1 MQSHEGVSVPRR
13 PLDVE
18 DYIDIVRRHRGWIF
32 GPLLLIL
39 AGTVVGVYLMPDTY
53 VSQATVKVQAQQVPV
68 NMVQAAV
75 NQEMT
80 DRITSMSQTIL
91 SRTTLAI
98 IINNFGLYPRER
110 KSMPIEDVVETM
122 RRKVQI
128 LPVSSMGGPG
138 HEVPA
143 FAIQYAYEDRF
154 QAQRVVSDLVSRFID
169 ESTTSRANATQ
180 QTTQFMKDETDEAKR
195 ALDEVES
202 QIAAFKV
209 RNNGHLPDQADGNF
223 RQLQAVQGSADYL
236 ANSIS
241 RANNEKLQMEGS
253 LRIIQ
258 EEMTDVS
265 RQPRVAIAVQKR
277 NERLEQAEREV
288 DQLSSRLIDLRERF
302 KDNHPDVET
311 AIRRLDAAKKRRD
324 DLEAAQAQ
332 ERAQEQAKT
341 EAAQAQEQAKAEPA
355 PPSTVSVDPQV
366 RRDVRELNSARERT
380 EYQIEAKQLEIEQ
393 YTKQLK
399 ETNDRIKLFEERLN
413 ETAPEGEKEYLDL
426 VREREIARENYQN
439 RDNLLSRAQIAKEME
454 DRKQGEFLELLDPA
468 SLPTTPTEPK
478 RPVIISLGAG
488 IGLLIGFAFAGAR
501 EMKDTSLKNL
511 KDVRAY
517 TQMAI
522 LGSIPLLEND
532 LVVRRRRRLAW
543 LGWTTACLFSAVV
556 VSASILYHWVGNAQ
570 K

>member
-1 MQSHEGVSVPRR
+1 MQPQEGVSVPRR

-39 AGTVVGVYLMPDTY
+39 AGTTVGVYLMPDTY
-53 VSQATVKVQAQQVPV
+53 VSLATVKVQPQQVPV

-91 SRTTLAI
+91 SRTTLAV

-110 KSMPIEDVVETM
+110 KSMPIEDVVEIM

-128 LPVSSMGGPG
+128 LPVSSIGGPG

-143 FAIQYAYEDRF
+143 FAIQFAYENRF

-169 ESTTSRANATQ
+169 ESTTSRANATL
-180 QTTQFMKDETDEAKR
+180 QTTQFMNDETNEAHR
-195 ALDEVES
+195 ALEDVES
-202 QIAAFKV
+202 QISAFKV
-209 RNNGHLPDQADGNF
+209 RNNGHLPDQADSNV
-223 RQLQAVQGSADYL
+223 RRLEALDANSTYL
-236 ANSIS
+236 SNSIS
-241 RANNEKLQMEGS
+241 RANAEKLQLEGS

-258 EEMTDVS
+258 EEMDEVN
-265 RQPRVAIAVQKR
+265 RQPRVTATGQKR
-277 NERLEQAEREV
+277 NEKLEQAEREV
-288 DQLSSRLIDLRERF
+288 DQWTNRLAELRERF
-302 KDNHPDVET
+302 KDNHPDVQA
-311 AIRRLDAAKKRRD
+311 AILRLDAAQKKRD
-324 DLEAAQAQ
+324 DLSAAQA
-332 ERAQEQAKT
+332 EEQAQA
-341 EAAQAQEQAKAEPA
+341 EAA
-355 PPSTVSVDPQV
+355 PPSPTPVDPQV
-366 RRDVRELNSARERT
+366 RRDVRELNNARERT
-380 EYQIEAKQLEIEQ
+380 ENQIEAKELEIEQ
-393 YTKQLK
+393 YNKQLK
-399 ETNDRIKLFEERLN
+399 DTNDRAKLYQSRLD

-426 VREREIARENYQN
+426 LREREIARENYQN

-478 RPVIISLGAG
+478 RPVIISMGAG
-488 IGLLIGFAFAGAR
+488 IGLLIGFVFAGAR

-517 TQMAI
+517 TQMSI

-543 LGWTTACLFSAVV
+543 LGWTTACLFSVAV
-556 VSASILYHWVGNAQ
+556 VSASIVYHWLDNVQ
-570 K
+570 R

>member
-1 MQSHEGVSVPRR
+1 
-13 PLDVE
+13 
-18 DYIDIVRRHRGWIF
+18 
-32 GPLLLIL
+32 
-39 AGTVVGVYLMPDTY
+39 
-53 VSQATVKVQAQQVPV
+53 
-68 NMVQAAV
+68 
-75 NQEMT
+75 
-80 DRITSMSQTIL
+80 
-91 SRTTLAI
+91 
-98 IINNFGLYPRER
+98 
-110 KSMPIEDVVETM
+110 
-122 RRKVQI
+122 
-128 LPVSSMGGPG
+128 MGGPG

-143 FAIQYAYEDRF
+143 FAIYYASDDRF
-154 QAQRVVSDLVSRFID
+154 QAQRVVSDVVSRFID

-180 QTTQFMKDETDEAKR
+180 QTTQFMKDETDEARR
-195 ALDEVES
+195 ALDQVES
-202 QIAAFKV
+202 QITAFKV
-209 RNNGHLPDQADGNF
+209 RNNGHLPDQADANL
-223 RQLQAVQGSADYL
+223 RQLQALQGSSDFL

-258 EEMTDVS
+258 EEIADVS
-265 RQPRVAIAVQKR
+265 RQQRVTVAVQKR
-277 NERLEQAEREV
+277 NEKLEQAEREV
-288 DQLSSRLIDLRERF
+288 DQLSSRLIELRERF
-302 KDNHPDVET
+302 KDSHPDVEAT
-311 AIRRLDAAKKRRD
+311 IHRLDAAKKRRD

-332 ERAQEQAKT
+332 ERAQEQAKA
-341 EAAQAQEQAKAEPA
+341 EAAQAQEQAKAEAAQAQELAQKQAKAGAA
-355 PPSTVSVDPQV
+355 PPPPASVDPQV
-366 RRDVRELNSARERT
+366 RRDLRELNSARERT

-413 ETAPEGEKEYLDL
+413 ETAPAGEKEYLDL
-426 VREREIARENYQN
+426 IREREIARENYQN

-478 RPVIISLGAG
+478 RPLIISLGAG

-543 LGWTTACLFSAVV
+543 LGWTTACLFSAVL

>member
-1 MQSHEGVSVPRR
+1 MQPHEGVSVPRR

-53 VSQATVKVQAQQVPV
+53 VSQATVKVQPQQVPE

-80 DRITSMSQTIL
+80 DRISSMSQTIL
-91 SRTTLAI
+91 SRTTLTI

-110 KSMPIEDVVETM
+110 KSLPIEDVVETM
-122 RRKVQI
+122 RKKIGIQGVTS
-128 LPVSSMGGPG
+128 VGGPG

-143 FAIQYAYEDRF
+143 FAIQFAYEDRF

-169 ESTTSRANATQ
+169 ESTTSRANATL
-180 QTTQFMKDETDEAKR
+180 QTTQFMNDETNEAQR
-195 ALDEVES
+195 ALEDVES
-202 QIAAFKV
+202 RLTAFKV
-209 RNNGHLPDQADGNF
+209 RNNGHLPDQADANL
-223 RQLQAVQGSADYL
+223 RQLQALEANSTYL
-236 ANSIS
+236 SNSIS
-241 RANNEKLQMEGS
+241 RANQEKLQLEGS

-258 EEMTDVS
+258 EETNELN
-265 RQPRVAIAVQKR
+265 RQPRETVAVQKR
-277 NERLEQAEREV
+277 NEKLEQADREV
-288 DQLSSRLIDLRERF
+288 DQLTNRLAELRERF
-302 KDNHPDVET
+302 KDSYPDVQT
-311 AIRRLDAAKKRRD
+311 AISRLDTAKKKRD
-324 DLEAAQAQ
+324 NLVAAQAQ
-332 ERAQEQAKT
+332 DQAQA
-341 EAAQAQEQAKAEPA
+341 EAAPPPPA
-355 PPSTVSVDPQV
+355 PVDPQV
-366 RRDVRELNSARERT
+366 RRDARELNAAQERT
-380 EYQIEAKQLEIEQ
+380 RNQIEAKQLEIDQ
-393 YTKQLK
+393 YNKELK
-399 ETNDRIKLFEERLN
+399 DTNDRVKLYQLRLD
-413 ETAPEGEKEYLDL
+413 TAPEGDKEYQDL
-426 VREREIARENYQN
+426 MREREIDRQNYEDRENK
-439 RDNLLSRAQIAKEME
+439 LSRAQIAKEME

-478 RPVIISLGAG
+478 RPVIISMGAG

-517 TQMAI
+517 TQMSI

-543 LGWTTACLFSAVV
+543 LGWTTACLFSAVL
-556 VSASILYHWVGNAQ
+556 VSAAIVYHWVGNVQ

>member
-1 MQSHEGVSVPRR
+1 MQAHEGVSVPRR

-53 VSQATVKVQAQQVPV
+53 VSQAMVKVQPQQVPE

-80 DRITSMSQTIL
+80 DRIGSMQQTIE
-91 SRTTLAI
+91 SRTTLTI

-110 KSMPIEDVVETM
+110 KSMPIEDVVEMM
-122 RRKVQI
+122 RKKIGV
-128 LPVSSMGGPG
+128 LPVTSVGGPG

-169 ESTTSRANATQ
+169 ENRRSRANATLS
-180 QTTQFMKDETDEAKR
+180 TAQFMKDEADEAKR
-195 ALDEVES
+195 TLDDVES
-202 QIAAFKV
+202 RLTAFKV
-209 RNNGHLPDQADGNF
+209 RNNGHLPDQADANL
-223 RQLQAVQGSADYL
+223 RQLQALEANSTYL
-236 ANSIS
+236 SNSIS
-241 RANNEKLQMEGS
+241 RANQEKLQLEGS
-253 LRIIQ
+253 LRIIK
-258 EEMTDVS
+258 EETNELN
-265 RQPRVAIAVQKR
+265 RQPRVTVAVQKR
-277 NERLEQAEREV
+277 NEKLDAADREV
-288 DQLSSRLIDLRERF
+288 DLWTTRLAELRQRF
-302 KDNHPDVET
+302 KDSYPDVQT
-311 AIRRLDAAKKRRD
+311 AIGRLDAATKRRD
-324 DLEAAQAQ
+324 EIVAAQAQ
-332 ERAQEQAKT
+332 DQAQA
-341 EAAQAQEQAKAEPA
+341 EAAS
-355 PPSTVSVDPQV
+355 PPPTLVDPQV
-366 RRDVRELNSARERT
+366 QRDARELNAAQQRT
-380 EYQIEAKQLEIEQ
+380 ESQIEAKQLEIDQ
-393 YTKQLK
+393 YNKELKDTNERVKLYQL
-399 ETNDRIKLFEERLN
+399 RLDS
-413 ETAPEGEKEYLDL
+413 APEGDKEYQDL
-426 VREREIARENYQN
+426 LREREIAKENYEGLEN
-439 RDNLLSRAQIAKEME
+439 KVSRAQIAKEME

-468 SLPTTPTEPK
+468 SLPTSPTEPK
-478 RPVIISLGAG
+478 RPMIISLGAG

-517 TQMAI
+517 TQMSI

-543 LGWTTACLFSAVV
+543 LGWTTACLFSAVLM
-556 VSASILYHWVGNAQ
+556 SAAIVYHWVGNVQ

>member
-1 MQSHEGVSVPRR
+1 MQPQDGVSAPRR

-53 VSQATVKVQAQQVPV
+53 VSQATVKVQPQQVPV

-75 NQEMT
+75 NEEMT
-80 DRITSMSQTIL
+80 DRISSMSQTIL

-110 KSMPIEDVVETM
+110 KSMPIEDVVELM
-122 RRKVQI
+122 RKKIQI
-128 LPVSSMGGPG
+128 LPVSSVGGPG

-143 FAIQYAYEDRF
+143 FVIQYGYENRF

-169 ESTTSRANATQ
+169 ESTRSRANATFL
-180 QTTQFMKDETDEAKR
+180 TEQFMKDETDEAKR
-195 ALDEVES
+195 ALEDVES
-202 QIAAFKV
+202 RLTAFEV
-209 RNNGHLPDQADGNF
+209 RNNGRLPDQADANL
-223 RQLQAVQGSADYL
+223 RQLQALESNSTYL
-236 ANSIS
+236 SNSIS
-241 RANNEKLQMEGS
+241 RANQEKRQMEGS
-253 LRIIQ
+253 ERITE
-258 EEMTDVS
+258 EEMKELKQ
-265 RQPRVAIAVQKR
+265 QPRQTTAVQKR
-277 NERLEQAEREV
+277 NEKLEEAEREV
-288 DQLSSRLIDLRERF
+288 DQWNSRLIELRQRF
-302 KDNHPDVET
+302 KDNYPDVQT
-311 AIRRLDAAKKRRD
+311 AILRLDAATKRRD
-324 DLEAAQAQ
+324 GLLAAQAQ
-332 ERAQEQAKT
+332 DQ
-341 EAAQAQEQAKAEPA
+341 AQAEAA
-355 PPSTVSVDPQV
+355 PPSPAPIDPQV
-366 RRDVRELNSARERT
+366 QRDTRELNASLERT
-380 EYQIEAKQLEIEQ
+380 QGQIEAKQLEIDQ
-393 YTKQLK
+393 YTKELK
-399 ETNDRIKLFEERLN
+399 DTDDSIKLYQARL
-413 ETAPEGEKEYLDL
+413 ETAPQGEKEYQDL
-426 VREREIARENYQN
+426 MREREIDKENYEDRENK
-439 RDNLLSRAQIAKEME
+439 LSRAQIAKEME

-468 SLPTTPTEPK
+468 SLPTIPTEPK

-543 LGWTTACLFSAVV
+543 LGWTTACLLSAGA
-556 VSASILYHWVGNAQ
+556 VSASIVYHWLDNVQ
-570 K
+570 R

>member
-1 MQSHEGVSVPRR
+1 MQPHEGASVPRR

-32 GPLLLIL
+32 GPLLLVL

-53 VSQATVKVQAQQVPV
+53 VSQATVKVEPQQVPE

-80 DRITSMSQTIL
+80 DRIGSMSQTIL
-91 SRTTLAI
+91 SRTTLTI

-110 KSMPIEDVVETM
+110 KGMPIEDVVEMM
-122 RRKVQI
+122 RKKIGI
-128 LPVSSMGGPG
+128 LPVSSVGGPG

-143 FAIQYAYEDRF
+143 FVIQFAYENRF
-154 QAQRVVSDLVSRFID
+154 QAQRVVSDLVSRFLD
-169 ESTTSRANATQ
+169 ENMRSRANATA

-195 ALDEVES
+195 ALDDVES
-202 QIAAFKV
+202 QLAAFKV
-209 RNNGHLPDQADGNF
+209 RNNGHLPDQADGND
-223 RQLQAVQGSADYL
+223 RRLEALDTNSTYL
-236 ANSIS
+236 SNSIF
-241 RANNEKLQMEGS
+241 RASQEKLQLEGN

-258 EEMTDVS
+258 EEMNELN
-265 RQPRVAIAVQKR
+265 RQPRPTAAFQKR
-277 NERLEQAEREV
+277 NEKLEEAEREL
-288 DQLSSRLIDLRERF
+288 DRWNSRLVELRQRF
-302 KDNHPDVET
+302 KDNHPDVQT
-311 AIRRLDAAKKRRD
+311 ALARLDTARKWRD
-324 DLEAAQAQ
+324 ELLAAQA
-332 ERAQEQAKT
+332 E
-341 EAAQAQEQAKAEPA
+341 EQAKAAAAPPA
-355 PPSTVSVDPQV
+355 PAPLDPQV
-366 RRDVRELNSARERT
+366 QRDARDLNAERERT
-380 EYQIEAKQLEIEQ
+380 EYQIEAKKLEIEQ
-393 YTKQLK
+393 YNKQLTD
-399 ETNDRIKLFEERLN
+399 TNARVKVYQARLD

-426 VREREIARENYQN
+426 IREREIARENYQDREN
-439 RDNLLSRAQIAKEME
+439 KLSRAQIAKEME

-543 LGWTTACLFSAVV
+543 LAWTTACFFSAVA
-556 VSASILYHWVGNAQ
+556 VSMSILYHWVGNGQ
-570 K
+570 R

>member
-1 MQSHEGVSVPRR
+1 MQPHEGVSVPRR
-13 PLDVE
+13 TLDVE

-32 GPLLLIL
+32 GPLLLVL
-39 AGTVVGVYLMPDTY
+39 AGTVVGVYLIPDTY
-53 VSQATVKVQAQQVPV
+53 LSQATVKVEPQQVPE

-80 DRITSMSQTIL
+80 DRISSMSQTIL
-91 SRTTLAI
+91 SRTTLNI

-110 KSMPIEDVVETM
+110 KSLPIEDVVEMM
-122 RRKVQI
+122 RKKIAI
-128 LPVSSMGGPG
+128 LPVGSVGGPG

-143 FAIQYAYEDRF
+143 FVIQYAYENRI

-169 ESTTSRANATQ
+169 ENQRSRTNATVL
-180 QTTQFMKDETDEAKR
+180 TTQFMNDETNEAKR
-195 ALDEVES
+195 ALEDVES
-202 QIAAFKV
+202 QITAFKV
-209 RNNGHLPDQADGNF
+209 RNNGHLPDQADANL
-223 RQLQAVQGSADYL
+223 RQLQALQGSSDYL

-241 RANNEKLQMEGS
+241 RANQEKLQMEGS

-265 RQPRVAIAVQKR
+265 HQPRETVAVQKR
-277 NERLEQAEREV
+277 NEKLEQADREV
-288 DQLSSRLIDLRERF
+288 DQLTNRLIELRERF
-302 KDNHPDVET
+302 KDSHPDVQT
-311 AIRRLDAAKKRRD
+311 VITRLDGAKKRRD
-324 DLEAAQAQ
+324 DLAAAQA
-332 ERAQEQAKT
+332 EEQAQA
-341 EAAQAQEQAKAEPA
+341 EAA
-355 PPSTVSVDPQV
+355 PPPPTPVDPQV
-366 RRDVRELNSARERT
+366 RRDTRELNSARERT

-488 IGLLIGFAFAGAR
+488 IGLLIGFVFVGAR

-543 LGWTTACLFSAVV
+543 LGWTTACLFSAIV
-556 VSASILYHWVGNAQ
+556 VSASIVYHWMGNGQ
-570 K
+570 R